1 MKLGIHPE
9 KTKSEKREH
18 EKDEKKTDDE
28 TLKRFL
34 GLLGE
39 KKSTPKVKRQVWSN
53 DDVDLIK
60 DSFGNVKVDQQQV
73 ESRKRG
79 GKGIFVTRT
88 HIKFDDDDNDDTTDA
103 GASNKSETNTETDE
117 IVQKEN
123 SSAAKE
129 TNEHESDNENN
140 DFIEE
145 DVDEEENKE
154 DDGNKENNDNSKE
167 GESDDETNEK
177 DDEEEKKEKEKVD
190 DESNHNPQERQINVD
205 EWEEGRL
212 FVRNLSFDV
221 KEDELQ
227 QLFKRYGTLNEVHL
241 PIDPKTGKGKGYAH
255 IMYMIPQNALQAYND
270 LDGKPFQGRL
280 LHILPGKRQPRNAT
294 GFIISFLSYSFS
306 YNFIRLIIY
315 FI

>member
-1 MKLGIHPE
+1 MKLGVNPE
-9 KTKSEKREH
+9 KAKPGKKEQEKS
-18 EKDEKKTDDE
+18 EKKTDDE

-88 HIKFDDDDNDDTTDA
+88 HIKFDDEEEEEGGIADKENADLLNGNA
-103 GASNKSETNTETDE
+103 APNKTVNNAE
-117 IVQKEN
+117 QKEH
-123 SSAAKE
+123 SHEKDGS
-129 TNEHESDNENN
+129 EHESEEEQND

-145 DVDEEENKE
+145 DDDNKSKEENG
-154 DDGNKENNDNSKE
+154 DDDESNDNS
-167 GESDDETNEK
+167 EK
-177 DDEEEKKEKEKVD
+177 DDEGKQSEKENEEGSTEKG
-190 DESNHNPQERQINVD
+190 NAQQEQQVNVD

-255 IMYMIPQNALQAYND
+255 IMYMIPQNALQAYKD

-280 LHILPGKRQPRNAT
+280 LHILPGKRQLRNVT
-294 GFIISFLSYSFS
+294 GMFVCLLLVVVVVVVFLSLSSF
-306 YNFIRLIIY
+306 
-315 FI
+315 